1 MAKVNCAVFC
11 RAACVA
17 LGLALPFEARANID
31 AKQRGTELLTQAE
44 NLPTDFAEHFF
55 DVPLMV
61 SVDYNG
67 HPAGSAMITLS
78 REGEVHL
85 IELERQEH
93 GTTLSDADREKIM
106 RLLKGPRTLG
116 ACEENCGD
124 LLAIHYNLQDSV
136 LSIVTRRAEQSGA
149 KQKYHARPQGHSNG
163 LILNNFL
170 NAVGGNGQGVTG
182 RYSVDALGSIGQWGF
197 SGSLLTGLTGG
208 KRSEQQAYAIPS
220 LYVQREFEG
229 RFLRAGVFVPDL
241 ASGVRTPRTPGGLA
255 ATTLGVLYG
264 TSDTLVIDGQR
275 PSLYPVYVTAN
286 RPSVV
291 EVLRDRVLIFAQPVQ
306 PGLQVVDTYS
316 LPGGIY
322 EVEIRIVEDGKVV
335 SSQQELIYK
344 PNNWLDP
351 TQSWRYAL
359 FAGQERDLVGD
370 TASHAL
376 SAGAAFNYLATP
388 RVVLGATVQR
398 GGGANVFGISID
410 WQISE
415 LARCY
420 GNVFRSS
427 KHGMGGDIQLLF
439 PYRSGSI
446 SLSHNRSWQHA
457 SKHNRS
463 QTGTV
468 LDTALTW
475 SHRLSTTSSLTSRA
489 TFSRGR
495 SRGFGGELSLLHRHA
510 VFGVDCTWRAS
521 LFDRP
526 NSAFAHS
533 RNRGAELGLSIYLSK
548 DRNNY
553 NANLG
558 LSGGKERG
566 NQFASIG
573 VRRDLDGGFFT
584 SVGANASIDSLG
596 FGLGGTTQFQH
607 EFVRGDAYASRSS
620 NRGGA
625 GGGINMSST
634 VVASP
639 DAIAVSGLSNLAT
652 SQAVMIVDVETES
665 NDIKLHARNV
675 NGTVIDIT
683 RGRNIFPVSAFE
695 KGSVH
700 YYFDQTSA
708 PAASLQ
714 PATSSYHVNKGGVA
728 YQKVRVMKTVTVMG
742 RLVAHDR
749 APVRAV
755 RVASEVGRAVT
766 EADGF
771 FAIEA
776 SERTPHITV
785 ERGGRRLCELTL
797 DTNTYLREGDS
808 LIVGD
813 LVCAESLSTTT
824 SQGHDNG

>member
-1 MAKVNCAVFC
+1 MNRAVFC

-17 LGLALPFEARANID
+17 LGLALQFEACANID

-67 HPAGSAMITLS
+67 HAAGSAMITLS

-93 GTTLSDADREKIM
+93 GATSGDADRERIM
-106 RLLKGPRTLG
+106 QLFKGPRTLG
-116 ACEENCGD
+116 ACEEDCGD
-124 LLAIHYNLQDSV
+124 LFAIHYNLQDSV
-136 LSIVTRRAEQSGA
+136 LSIVTPRAEQNGA
-149 KQKYHARPQGHSNG
+149 TQKYHARPQGNSNG
-163 LILNNFL
+163 VILNNFL
-170 NAVGGNGQGVTG
+170 NAVGGNGQDVTG
-182 RYSVDALGSIGQWGF
+182 RYSIDALGSIGQWGF
-197 SGSLLTGLTGG
+197 SGSVLTVLRGG
-208 KRSEQQAYAIPS
+208 KHSDQQAYAIPN
-220 LYVQREFEG
+220 LYVQREYEG
-229 RFLRAGVFVPDL
+229 RFFRAGVFVPDL
-241 ASGVRTPRTPGGLA
+241 ASGVRTPRSPGGLA

-291 EVLRDRVLIFAQPVQ
+291 EILRDRILIFAQPVQ

-322 EVEIRIVEDGKVV
+322 EVEVRIVEDGKVV

-359 FAGQERDLVGD
+359 FAGQERDIVGD
-370 TASHAL
+370 TASHAF
-376 SAGAAFNYLATP
+376 SAGAAVNYLATP
-388 RVVLGATVQR
+388 RVVLGGTVQR
-398 GGGANVFGISID
+398 GGGANVVGISID

-439 PYRSGSI
+439 PYRSGSLG
-446 SLSHNRSWQHA
+446 LSHNRSWQQAGKRH
-457 SKHNRS
+457 RS
-463 QTGTV
+463 QAGTV
-468 LDTALTW
+468 HDTALTW
-475 SHRLSTTSSLTSRA
+475 SHRVSPTSSLTSRA

-495 SRGFGGELSLLHRHA
+495 SRGFGGELSLSHRHA
-510 VFGVDCTWRAS
+510 VFGMDCTWRAS

-526 NSAFAHS
+526 NSSSAPS
-533 RNRGAELGLSIYLSK
+533 RNRGAELGLSIFLSK
-548 DRNNY
+548 DRNNF
-553 NANLG
+553 NASLG
-558 LSGGKERG
+558 ISGGQERR
-566 NQFASIG
+566 NQFASMG
-573 VRRDLDGGFFT
+573 VRRELDGGFFT
-584 SVGANASIDSLG
+584 SAGANASIDRLG
-596 FGLGGTTQFQH
+596 SVLGATTQFQH
-607 EFVRGDAYASRSS
+607 EFARGDAYASRSS
-620 NRGGA
+620 NGGGN
-625 GGGINMSST
+625 GGGINITST
-634 VVASP
+634 VIASP

-652 SQAVMIVDVETES
+652 SQAAMIVDVETQS
-665 NDIKLHARNV
+665 DDVKLHARNM
-675 NGTVIDIT
+675 NGTVIEMT
-683 RGRNIFPVSAFE
+683 QGRNVFPVGAFE
-695 KGSVH
+695 KGSVQ

-755 RVASEVGRAVT
+755 RVASDVGRAVT

-776 SERTPHITV
+776 SERAPHITV
-785 ERGGRRLCELTL
+785 ERGGKRLCELAL

-824 SQGHDNG
+824 AQEHDNG